1 MPSISKGTISV
12 PDSRVRMQRIECS
25 GRTQRSGPAPQR
37 IDFGQGKSRTVAS
50 TVSATISAAG
60 RPGRVV
66 TAKKT
71 RAFLSSRSSS
81 WSRVRPV
88 ERRKPSMRGG
98 GGVGARA
105 LALLADRERGV
116 GEALDGEG
124 QAARRGEGGGVG
136 VGQAAGDEAVGDEAR
151 RSSAAFGPASG
162 PGFPRRRARAGG
174 PASVSPGF
182 RVRGVPASALQKK
195 RAGCAVP
202 PGPRARAAAACPL
215 GGRLRGPRGRAAAL
229 SRADAGAGQRRRD
242 VPVIARPRGRGSPG
256 SPGRWRGRRRRRRPA
271 AAR

>member
-1 MPSISKGTISV
+1 MP
-12 PDSRVRMQRIECS
+12 E
-25 GRTQRSGPAPQR
+25 PQR

-60 RPGRVV
+60 RPGLVV

-71 RAFLSSRSSS
+71 RALPASRSSS

-98 GGVGARA
+98 GGVGART

-136 VGQAAGDEAVGDEAR
+136 VGQAAGDEAVGDEALEVV
-151 RSSAAFGPASG
+151 
-162 PGFPRRRARAGG
+162 GG
-174 PASVSPGF
+174 PRLHPGRDFLGEELEQEVRHRSVLALALRAWKSGK
-182 RVRGVPASALQKK
+182 RVDLEGRKK
-195 RAGCAVP
+195 RAG
-202 PGPRARAAAACPL
+202 
-215 GGRLRGPRGRAAAL
+215 
-229 SRADAGAGQRRRD
+229 
-242 VPVIARPRGRGSPG
+242 
-256 SPGRWRGRRRRRRPA
+256 
-271 AAR
+271 